1 MAKLQPY
8 KNGLRTGK
16 SLGIAHSQ
24 DSANLVWF
32 VHFWSNSESFEA
44 FIQAVAAHVIRHR
57 LRAWLQILSTMYIY
71 IYTLVELSREFNY
84 RNLTQQYSR
93 IDLCIYIYT
102 AIIYRLACGYQRT
115 WSMTEN
121 EGFGT
126 RTASLLIKVKVTC
139 WTQNIL
145 VTTWWLKGYT
155 LLFFLHPFLTKV
167 SQFDNL
173 LILEGA
179 YNFLYER
186 QSNLAQFFPPQRM
199 SIFTVHVVS

>member
-1 MAKLQPY
+1 MSY
-8 KNGLRTGK
+8 FETGSVHGLMDFSDIKVQFCSDRG
-16 SLGIAHSQ
+16 SCHFGYWLLGFTKTKAIHHMYDIMYNHQS
-24 DSANLVWF
+24 
-32 VHFWSNSESFEA
+32 
-44 FIQAVAAHVIRHR
+44 
-57 LRAWLQILSTMYIY
+57 MYIY
-71 IYTLVELSREFNY
+71 IYT
-84 RNLTQQYSR
+84 
-93 IDLCIYIYT
+93 YT

-126 RTASLLIKVKVTC
+126 RTASLLIKVKATC